1 MSYIAS
7 SRAASSRAVCDLF
20 LPRFLARGRQR
31 ASLLY
36 GLAVALAAILATLQP
51 AKAGGF
57 VSEIRGGVLAHDV
70 GGLWAQGS
78 REDLWVDLNVEV
90 MFRPAL
96 LAFGGNL
103 SPALGA
109 NINTSGDTSSIYLD
123 ARWQYEMP
131 SGLFV
136 GLGLGVAV
144 HDGEKHLVDFDR
156 KALGSQVLFHIPFEI
171 GMRLDAHNS
180 LSVYFEHMSNGE
192 LADENEGLDRL
203 GVRYGYRF

>member
-1 MSYIAS
+1 MATVPS
-7 SRAASSRAVCDLF
+7 AV
-20 LPRFLARGRQR
+20 QQ
-31 ASLLY
+31 
-36 GLAVALAAILATLQP
+36 TH
-51 AKAGGF
+51 AGGL

-78 REDLWVDLNVEV
+78 REARWVDLNVEI
-90 MFRPAL
+90 MFRPV
-96 LAFGGNL
+96 LAVFGGQL

-109 NINTSGDTSSIYLD
+109 NINTSGDTSALYLD
-123 ARWQYEMP
+123 ARWQYEAP
-131 SGLFV
+131 SGLFF
-136 GLGLGVAV
+136 GIGLGVAV

>member
-1 MSYIAS
+1 MRTFAT
-7 SRAASSRAVCDLF
+7 SRPLVWCKPARN
-20 LPRFLARGRQR
+20 RWLA
-31 ASLLY
+31 
-36 GLAVALAAILATLQP
+36 ALAAALAAVPSAVQQTH
-51 AKAGGF
+51 AGGL

-78 REDLWVDLNVEV
+78 REERWVDLNVEI

-96 LAFGGNL
+96 AVFGGQL
-103 SPALGA
+103 SPAFGA
-109 NINTSGDTSSIYLD
+109 NINTSGDTSALYLD
-123 ARWQYEMP
+123 ARWQYETP
-131 SGLFV
+131 SGLFFGI
-136 GLGLGVAV
+136 GLGIAV